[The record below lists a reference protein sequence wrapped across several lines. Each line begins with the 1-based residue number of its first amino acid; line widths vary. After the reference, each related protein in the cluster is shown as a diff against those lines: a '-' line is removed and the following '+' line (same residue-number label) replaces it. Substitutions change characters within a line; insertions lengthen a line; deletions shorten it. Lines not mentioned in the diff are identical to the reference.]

1 MPVYFLLQGWEVC
14 SSPYLHIS
22 ISQSDSNSRI
32 LGSKQAFADGQKLEC
47 AGIQGPRQ
55 QRGLS
60 RVVGVEKAAGNVATR
75 WRLIPEQG

>member
-1 MPVYFLLQGWEVC
+1 MFL
-14 SSPYLHIS
+14 S
-22 ISQSDSNSRI
+22 ISQSDSNSCI

-60 RVVGVEKAAGNVATR
+60 RVVGVEKATGNVATR
-75 WRLIPEQG
+75 WRLILEQG